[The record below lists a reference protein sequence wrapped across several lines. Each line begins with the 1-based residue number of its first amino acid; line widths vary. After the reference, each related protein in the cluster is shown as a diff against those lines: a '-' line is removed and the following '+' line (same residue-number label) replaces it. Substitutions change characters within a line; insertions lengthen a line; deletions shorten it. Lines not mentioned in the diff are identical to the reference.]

1 MNAKKDSSAARSL
14 RSFLIAGI
22 ACLALVSLGAGW
34 AVAKSTGWL
43 GQQSHAHARK
53 ASSARGSHATL
64 GNRRAVQ
71 TFTYRRCR
79 SSRLRHTTCDTT
91 APDTSISA
99 QPPANTTSAD
109 ANLAFVSTEPNS
121 TFTCKIDSANWS
133 SCGSPKIYSG
143 LKTGSHTFLVRATDS
158 SGNVDTTPASSAW
171 SVQSVAPPP
180 PADTT
185 APDTSISAQ
194 PPASTTSTDA
204 SFSFSSTEA
213 GSTLACKLDS
223 GSWSSCISPK
233 SYSGLSVGSHT
244 FSVRATDGAGNVDA
258 TPASSKWS
266 VQAVTPPGDT
276 TAPDTSISAQPPA
289 STTETSASFSFTS
302 TEAGSTFAC
311 KLDSA
316 SWSSCSSP
324 KSYSGLS
331 VGSHTFSVRATDGSS
346 NVDATPASSTWN
358 VESSTPPPAGTH
370 CYSSPHT
377 CGYPDATNTGVPAGT
392 TLTPSGSI
400 TASTNGQVIEG
411 KDITGTVVIA
421 ADNVTIRD
429 SRIFTKSTGS
439 TAVINI
445 NNGAD
450 NFTLEDSEVGGNG
463 STTNAP
469 ESAVWNHY
477 NNPGAKMIRSY
488 IHGSPDNWEGR
499 VDMVKD
505 SYMVVDA
512 ALPGSHD
519 ENIYVWCTTVN
530 VDHST
535 LINRHEQTATVF
547 GDTLGCEGNS
557 YTVTNSL
564 LAGGGFTLY
573 SQAAGES
580 HAIPDAKTV
589 VTGNR
594 FARCAGSTKYN
605 SGSGGTSCTAGP
617 DSNGVFPNSG
627 YFGVGAGFNGPTTW
641 SGNVWDDNL
650 APISEP

>member
-14 RSFLIAGI
+14 RSLLIAGI

-43 GQQSHAHARK
+43 GLQGHATHSK
-53 ASSARGSHATL
+53 TASSGAGSHATL

-71 TFTYRRCR
+71 TFTFRRCR
-79 SSRLRHTTCDTT
+79 TSRYRHSCDTT
-91 APDTSISA
+91 TPDTSIS
-99 QPPANTTSAD
+99 S
-109 ANLAFVSTEPNS
+109 
-121 TFTCKIDSANWS
+121 
-133 SCGSPKIYSG
+133 
-143 LKTGSHTFLVRATDS
+143 
-158 SGNVDTTPASSAW
+158 
-171 SVQSVAPPP
+171 
-180 PADTT
+180 
-185 APDTSISAQ
+185 Q
-194 PPASTTSTDA
+194 PPAST
-204 SFSFSSTEA
+204 SS
-213 GSTLACKLDS
+213 
-223 GSWSSCISPK
+223 
-233 SYSGLSVGSHT
+233 
-244 FSVRATDGAGNVDA
+244 
-258 TPASSKWS
+258 
-266 VQAVTPPGDT
+266 
-276 TAPDTSISAQPPA
+276 
-289 STTETSASFSFTS
+289 TSASFSFSS

-324 KSYSGLS
+324 KGYSGMGVGSHTFSVRATDGSGNVDATPASSAWNVEAVTTPVDTTAPDTSISTKPPASTTSTDASFSFGSTEAGSTFACKLDSASWSSCSSPKGYSGMGVGSHTFSVRATDGSGNVDATPASSTWNVEAVTTPGDTTAPDTSISSQPPASTKETSASFSFSSTEAGSTFACKLDSASWSSCSSPKGYSGLS

-469 ESAVWNHY
+469 ESGVWNHY

-499 VDMVKD
+499 VDLVKD

-580 HAIPDAKTV
+580 HSIPDAKTV

-594 FARCAGSTKYN
+594 FARCAGTTKYN

-617 DSNGVFPNSG
+617 DTNGVFPNSG